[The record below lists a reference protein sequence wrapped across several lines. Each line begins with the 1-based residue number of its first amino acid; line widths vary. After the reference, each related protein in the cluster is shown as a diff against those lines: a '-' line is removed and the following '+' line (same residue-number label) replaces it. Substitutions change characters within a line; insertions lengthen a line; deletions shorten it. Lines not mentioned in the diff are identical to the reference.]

1 MEQIINEEEDNDPR
15 KALYLDDQRFQPL
28 LLVFLATFVN
38 VLGDNV
44 ISTARKNDESIKYGS
59 HFYYYFFNYLYLLM
73 FGVMFIPATYLI
85 EVHGIKKSVFLGSC
99 LTTVG
104 LWVNYVRLY
113 TLGGVLVAIGMPFI
127 YLTTT
132 KVSAMWFGPKGRN
145 ITTTFVIL
153 AYFIPQTIEEFMD
166 EKTANFALEL
176 AIASSVLTPV
186 MWFVALTP

>member
-1 MEQIINEEEDNDPR
+1 M
-15 KALYLDDQRFQPL
+15 
-28 LLVFLATFVN
+28 N

-44 ISTARKNDESIKYGS
+44 ISTARKNDESIKYGN
-59 HFYYYFFNYLYLLM
+59 HFYYYFFNYFYLLSFGIM
-73 FGVMFIPATYLI
+73 FVPATYLI

-104 LWVNYVRLY
+104 LWLNYVKLY
-113 TLGGVLVAIGMPFI
+113 TLGGVLVAFGMPFI
-127 YLTTT
+127 YMTST

-145 ITTTFVIL
+145 ITTTFIIL

-166 EKTANFALEL
+166 EKTARFALEL

-186 MWFVALTP
+186 MWFIALTP